1 MTSVV
6 RELAWPA
13 SWAIS
18 CTGMPEADTRL
29 TKLVRNSRGA
39 PVSSMPAARQVDR
52 KDRRTLAASS
62 AMPVAMVRTRAC
74 SCQSFPA
81 ASDAHGVQVDVIP
94 AKRPGLFGADVD
106 DTAGSPPHYA
116 IRCQDNWTQVCC
128 QEIRT
133 SKRCLEIRT
142 LLRCLQMETSHQTT
156 RGDGPFRVYT
166 PASLGAAI
174 RHYREQA
181 GISQAELAER
191 AGLNRTYLSD
201 LERGK
206 ETEQVKRIFRV
217 LRQLGVRMTL
227 DKADW

>member
-1 MTSVV
+1 
-6 RELAWPA
+6 
-13 SWAIS
+13 
-18 CTGMPEADTRL
+18 
-29 TKLVRNSRGA
+29 
-39 PVSSMPAARQVDR
+39 
-52 KDRRTLAASS
+52 
-62 AMPVAMVRTRAC
+62 
-74 SCQSFPA
+74 
-81 ASDAHGVQVDVIP
+81 
-94 AKRPGLFGADVD
+94 
-106 DTAGSPPHYA
+106 
-116 IRCQDNWTQVCC
+116 
-128 QEIRT
+128 
-133 SKRCLEIRT
+133 
-142 LLRCLQMETSHQTT
+142 METSHQTT